1 MANIRKIG
9 KAWVVGINRRG
20 IRKSKSFYSKQ
31 EAKDWAHSVE
41 ADIVKGLYVG
51 IPNKPFSDVLKR
63 YKNEVSINKKGFR
76 WESIRINR
84 FLKEQIAQ
92 IRLPDFDESRVA
104 QWRDKRIRQ
113 VSSATVNREWNLLS
127 HICSVAYKEWK
138 WMKHNPF
145 SDVRRPVNPKP
156 RTRRPSD
163 VEIEAILYVLG
174 YDSVSDLDT
183 ITKRVGAVW
192 LFAMETAMRSGE
204 IVGMEWKNV
213 YLDEKYCHLPD
224 TKNGYSRNVPLS
236 TEAVRIL
243 KQLQGVD
250 DCSVFKISS
259 RQLDALFRKGRDI
272 AMVEDL
278 HFHDSRREALTRL
291 SKRMGVMEL
300 AKISGHRDLRVLQNT
315 YYNPSVQDLVRLLE

>member
-1 MANIRKIG
+1 MANFRKIG

-20 IRKSKSFYSKQ
+20 IRKSKSFHSKQ
-31 EAKDWAHSVE
+31 EAKNWANKIE
-41 ADIVKGLYVG
+41 ADIMTGLYVG
-51 IPNKPFSDVLKR
+51 IPNKPFSDILKR

-84 FLKEQIAQ
+84 FLKEPIAS
-92 IRLPDFDESRVA
+92 IRLPDFDESSVV
-104 QWRDKRIRQ
+104 QWRDQRIRQ

-127 HICSVAYKEWK
+127 HICSVAHKEWK
-138 WMKHNPF
+138 LFKRNPF

-156 RTRRPSD
+156 RTRRPSGA
-163 VEIEAILYVLG
+163 EIEAILYVLG
-174 YDSVSDLDT
+174 YDKGSDLDT

-204 IVGMEWKNV
+204 IVGLKWKNV
-213 YLDEKYCHLPD
+213 HLGEKYCHLSD
-224 TKNGYSRNVPLS
+224 TKNGYSRDIPLS

-300 AKISGHRDLRVLQNT
+300 AKISGHRDLRILQNT
-315 YYNPSVQDLVRLLE
+315 YYSPDIQDLVELMD